1 MYQYMYM
8 ASSQH
13 NKIDKIIEVIGCLGG
28 FDGTQTQLKMRKR
41 ERSSF
46 CLLLQ
51 LPENLQGKFDL
62 GYYYISFEAH
72 SSLYMYYVE
81 QIVPLASRSHF
92 DQEKQEVENYV
103 FKLCVKW
110 QYRYCRSFQMYNVVC
125 VPQNIGT
132 IVSGLE
138 KNNVFMFAPC
148 FELKSF
154 HNRINQISVAA
165 LIKSWLQCLNSND
178 IMKNKK
184 REICI

>member
-1 MYQYMYM
+1 MYTVNHIAAYTTHMICMYQYMYM

-110 QYRYCRSFQMYNVVC
+110 QYRIDIRSFQMYNVVC

-138 KNNVFMFAPC
+138 KNNVLMFAPC

-154 HNRINQISVAA
+154 HNRINQISVAV
-165 LIKSWLQCLNSND
+165 LKF
-178 IMKNKK
+178 
-184 REICI
+184 